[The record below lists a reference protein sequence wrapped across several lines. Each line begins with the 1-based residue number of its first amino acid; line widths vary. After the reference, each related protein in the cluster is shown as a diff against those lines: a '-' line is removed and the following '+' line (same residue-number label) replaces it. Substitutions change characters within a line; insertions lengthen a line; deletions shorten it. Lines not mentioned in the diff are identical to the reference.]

1 MNKDVQITTEQL
13 RQAVHGD
20 VEKLLDEV
28 TGAVNTAPD
37 GAVISGSEEAVR
49 DAMARFRQL
58 VYERAIQLRSEAAQA
73 AFPPGKSEKA
83 RRWKNKGPQD
93 VSHLTANG
101 TIRIKRR
108 VYWCAEEGCDSRLD
122 QWLGI
127 YDTTVSVAA
136 RELCCRATVT
146 GSSFRKSAENLER
159 LGQIRVSST
168 RLREIVEDE
177 GRRAI
182 RCRDTNL
189 VGPVWDVSD
198 CKTGANGPTRM
209 MVGSDGVMV
218 PVITESEKRKRREN
232 RRPRRRKRGKARTA
246 VAQRRRRKSKERR
259 RCRGADGPYKEVKIV
274 TFYDQANECQHA
286 AGTAGDHQALGR
298 LMRREAMK
306 LGLHKAD
313 EKISI
318 SDGAKWI
325 RKQFQVRLPMLDAM
339 VLDYYH
345 LSEHV
350 AKAANVCFGQGGE
363 KAEQWRKETLSA
375 VWEEGPAA
383 MLTHIHQ
390 TRTTVRAKTK
400 REELRKLENYVAGRT
415 EMLDYPTFRAQ
426 GFDIGSGP
434 TEAFCKT
441 LTARLKGSGMRWDS
455 PNAEGMMALAALD
468 QSGQWNTYWALQN
481 ALAA

>member
-1 MNKDVQITTEQL
+1 M
-13 RQAVHGD
+13 
-20 VEKLLDEV
+20 
-28 TGAVNTAPD
+28 
-37 GAVISGSEEAVR
+37 
-49 DAMARFRQL
+49 
-58 VYERAIQLRSEAAQA
+58 
-73 AFPPGKSEKA
+73 
-83 RRWKNKGPQD
+83 
-93 VSHLTANG
+93 
-101 TIRIKRR
+101 
-108 VYWCAEEGCDSRLD
+108 RLD

-127 YDTTVSVAA
+127 HDTSVSVAA

-146 GSSFRKSAENLER
+146 GPSFRKSAENLER

-168 RLREIVEDE
+168 RLRHIVEDE
-177 GRRAI
+177 GRLAI
-182 RCRDTNL
+182 RCRDKNL
-189 VGPVWDVSD
+189 VRPGWDASD
-198 CKTGANGPTRM
+198 CKTSVNGPTRIM
-209 MVGSDGVMV
+209 AGSDGVMV
-218 PVITESEKRKRREN
+218 PLITQAEKQKRRKN
-232 RRPRRRKRGKARTA
+232 RRPRRRKRGKAQIAIARG
-246 VAQRRRRKSKERR
+246 RRRRFKKRR
-259 RCRGADGPYKEVKIV
+259 RCRGADNPYKEFKIV

-298 LMRREAMK
+298 LMRREAAK
-306 LGLHKAD
+306 VHLDKAD

-339 VLDYYH
+339 ILDYYH

-350 AKAANVCFGQGGE
+350 AKAANVCFGQGGD

-383 MLTHIHQ
+383 MLTQINQ
-390 TRTTVRAKTK
+390 TRRTVRAKAK
-400 REELRKLENYVAGRT
+400 REELRKLEQYVGDRA
-415 EMLDYPTFRAQ
+415 EMLDYPTFREQ

-455 PNAEGMMALAALD
+455 PNAEGMMALAAID
-468 QSGQWNTYWALQN
+468 QSGQWNAYWTLQN

>member
-1 MNKDVQITTEQL
+1 MNEQSSCDQKPRKRL
-13 RQAVHGD
+13 
-20 VEKLLDEV
+20 
-28 TGAVNTAPD
+28 
-37 GAVISGSEEAVR
+37 
-49 DAMARFRQL
+49 
-58 VYERAIQLRSEAAQA
+58 
-73 AFPPGKSEKA
+73 FPPGKNEKA
-83 RRWKNKGPQD
+83 RRWKNKGHQE

-101 TIRIKRR
+101 TIRIRRR
-108 VYWCAEEGCDSRLD
+108 VYWCAENGSDSRLD

-146 GSSFRKSAENLER
+146 GPSFRKSAENLER

-168 RLREIVEDE
+168 RLRHIVEDE

-182 RCRDTNL
+182 RCRNKNL
-189 VGPVWDVSD
+189 VGPAWDVSD
-198 CKTGANGPTRM
+198 CKTSVKGPTRM

-218 PVITESEKRKRREN
+218 PLITESEKQKRRKN
-232 RRPRRRKRGKARTA
+232 RRPRRQKGGKA
-246 VAQRRRRKSKERR
+246 QRAIAHLRKQKCKKRR
-259 RCRGADGPYKEVKIV
+259 RCRGADNPYKEFKIV

-286 AGTAGDHQALGR
+286 VGTAGDHQALGR

-306 LGLHKAD
+306 LRLHKAD
-313 EKISI
+313 EKLSI

-339 VLDYYH
+339 ILDYYH

-350 AKAANVCFGQGGE
+350 AKAANVCFGQGSD
-363 KAEQWRKETLSA
+363 KAQQWRKATLSA
-375 VWEEGPAA
+375 VWDQGPAA
-383 MLTHIHQ
+383 MLLQIHQ
-390 TRTTVRAKTK
+390 TRKTVRAKTK
-400 REELRKLENYVAGRT
+400 REQLRKLENYVAART
-415 EMLDYPTFRAQ
+415 EMLDYPTFRSQ

-468 QSGQWNTYWALQN
+468 QSGQWNAYWALQN